1 MKIRVVNHNKKVKES
16 RQSTTNINS
25 SSNLV
30 RLGKINILVQ
40 LIKTSQLEHQLHNK
54 ATVSTNNHN
63 VLKLIVKINSSTVW
77 EQTVVNE
84 LRLRF
89 MPLLVEKQA

>member
-1 MKIRVVNHNKKVKES
+1 
-16 RQSTTNINS
+16 
-25 SSNLV
+25 
-30 RLGKINILVQ
+30 
-40 LIKTSQLEHQLHNK
+40 LHNK